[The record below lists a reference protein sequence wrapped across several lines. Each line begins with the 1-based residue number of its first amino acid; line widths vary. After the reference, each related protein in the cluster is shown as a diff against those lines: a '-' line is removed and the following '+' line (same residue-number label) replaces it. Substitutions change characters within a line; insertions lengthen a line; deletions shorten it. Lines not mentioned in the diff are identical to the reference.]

1 MSVTRVRQAE
11 RNQPPAGEHGRADT
25 GQPSCAA
32 GEESAAPHHFHGNCA
47 SQVQA
52 VRTTRPISA
61 RCRATPFIQ
70 TSLYSTR
77 LPGRIGRSWGLGKY
91 SRPAIRCNAGF
102 WHPSARASL
111 PAVYSHLHSP
121 RTTPTPCRDLFPGYE
136 EELGFLDISLRERDS
151 LR

>member
-61 RCRATPFIQ
+61 RCRATPFVQ

-77 LPGRIGRSWGLGKY
+77 LPGRIGRSCGLGKY

-102 WHPSARASL
+102 WHPIGTSL
-111 PAVYSHLHSP
+111 SSRRIQPSSQPAHYSDTLPGPVPWLRRGVRVLGHL
-121 RTTPTPCRDLFPGYE
+121 FA
-136 EELGFLDISLRERDS
+136 
-151 LR
+151 